1 MSSRFVLQK
10 PYVVATL
17 PRPIDHSKGQYV
29 VAEVYGGAPGA
40 KKRKRSEL
48 AVGIDGEGVNLYDI
62 SSSRLVTSYALPPQ
76 SSFTCPPSSLRSRV
90 SKKKVERRTYVSTRG
105 SQSELTMFY
114 ESIDGSESAIL
125 SSKTSKLEHS
135 LNPILYLGTITAP
148 RSSGI
153 SENTT
158 DVLAVKENGEV
169 QCYDGDTLEE
179 KWTSPPVALTRD
191 AAVPASD
198 LKVEFAQVTNAFS
211 ASQGILR
218 GRQDVFALFPQEVVE
233 DGFNPDLLVLI
244 TWSGETESRTLHVVN
259 LPRRSSAYVQG
270 MKYSVES
277 LLQVDIPSGKPD
289 KNTKPVFHIQVSV
302 GILQQL
308 HGDALT
314 TFDLTGT
321 LPKQQS
327 VMISAEA
334 QSFLRLSNT
343 AVMVSSKQSATVYN
357 PKYQSK
363 LSTIGLDMSS
373 EETLKRKR
381 NGLERIEGGSNHT
394 CRFVSYFPK
403 LGVAIAIIDKDL
415 VGIQIEGQQD
425 RHGKTR
431 TAGLL
436 IDSLGCAAKEQLRPG
451 RDGAGST
458 KKAKLSGMLTLD
470 SFLPGTIGLGQPWA
484 EKIVELEGLF
494 AKGECD
500 ELKFDEKIETHLGA
514 DWGGQVKRSK
524 VVGPDPDAMDLTT
537 TGESAGRAAIKRR
550 FPASDVDRRWIL
562 YALSKIFTWTSSGE
576 GQEPMLSISFYPMN
590 TFMWLTTNGYMT
602 IANIEAALRSNGTP
616 IVSIP
621 AGQLVR
627 TLVEVDPDM
636 DLLYAVVA
644 KNYLSAPEILHAIR
658 KLMESLG
665 LLGDSPS
672 SKQGLLTNGDD
683 AEPSTADVG
692 YQVAKAEYDLE
703 TAEYQLGPGSG
714 TRGAALSAALSRL
727 YSCPSGDITLALQT
741 ILTSQEIVCLIYLF
755 RFELARGGWTTR
767 YTDSP
772 EQLEMVDEDADIQ
785 DNAIVVIASLLNN
798 CIDAVG
804 TVGWLSGEARLV
816 DNDLF
821 EAEELISSLKLE
833 VSAALEGIEEAVCLR
848 SVISELVKYA
858 ESFNRSLTQQPKDS
872 KKANDVPSTLPS
884 DDQDIRALPI
894 SLRAEKQISL
904 LKVGAGGAVHKRT
917 ARDIGFLKSQKVGK
931 YSRERI
937 TL

>member
-17 PRPIDHSKGQYV
+17 PQPIDHLNGQYV

-76 SSFTCPPSSLRSRV
+76 TSFTCPPSSLRTRV
-90 SKKKVERRTYVSTRG
+90 SKHRVERRTYVSTRG
-105 SQSELTMFY
+105 SQAGLTMFY
-114 ESIDGSESAIL
+114 ESIDGSEPAN
-125 SSKTSKLEHS
+125 SSTKTSKLEHS
-135 LNPILYLGTITAP
+135 HNPVVYLGTITAT
-148 RSSGI
+148 RSSGV
-153 SENTT
+153 SEDTT

-169 QCYDGDTLEE
+169 QCYNGDSLEE
-179 KWTSPPVALTRD
+179 KWTSPAAALTRD
-191 AAVPASD
+191 ATVPSND
-198 LKVEFAQVTNAFS
+198 LKVEFAQITNALS
-211 ASQGILR
+211 ASQGILK
-218 GRQDVFALFPQEVVE
+218 GRQDVLTLFPQEVVE

-244 TWSGETESRTLHVVN
+244 TWSAESESRTLHIVA
-259 LPRRSSAYVQG
+259 LPRRLTAYVKG
-270 MKYSVES
+270 MKHSVEA
-277 LLQVDIPSGKPD
+277 LLQVEIPSRKTD
-289 KNTKPVFHIQVSV
+289 ANTKPLFNIQVSAGV
-302 GILQQL
+302 LQQL

-314 TFDLTGT
+314 TFDLSDT
-321 LPKQQS
+321 LPKHQS
-327 VMISAEA
+327 EIVSVEA

-343 AVMVSSKQSATVYN
+343 AVMVSSKHSVTVFN
-357 PKYQSK
+357 PKYQSR
-363 LSTIGLDMSS
+363 LATIGLDISS

-381 NGLERIEGGSNHT
+381 SGSELTNGGPGHR
-394 CRFVSYFPK
+394 CKFVSYFPK
-403 LGVAIAIIDKDL
+403 LGAAMAIIDNDL

-425 RHGKTR
+425 RHGKSR

-436 IDSLGCAAKEQLRPG
+436 IDSLGCAAKDQSRPG
-451 RDGAGST
+451 RDGAVST
-458 KKAKLSGMLTLD
+458 KKAKLSGMVTLD
-470 SFLPGTIGLGQPWA
+470 SFLPGSMGLGLPWA
-484 EKIVELEGLF
+484 EKTVELEALF

-500 ELKFDEKIETHLGA
+500 ESKFDEKIEPHLGA
-514 DWGGQVKRSK
+514 DWKAPVRKSK
-524 VVGPDPDAMDLTT
+524 IAGPDAMDVTT
-537 TGESAGRAAIKRR
+537 SGESAQKPASKRR

-562 YALSKIFTWTSSGE
+562 YALGKIFTWTANGE
-576 GQEPMLSISFYPMN
+576 GQEARLSIAFYPMN
-590 TFMWLTTNGYMT
+590 TFMWLTSNGYMT
-602 IANIEAALRSNGTP
+602 VTNIEAALRSNG
-616 IVSIP
+616 ISVNSIP
-621 AGQLVR
+621 AGQLVQS
-627 TLVEVDPDM
+627 LVEVDPDM

-644 KNYLSAPEILHAIR
+644 KNYLAAPEILHAIR

-665 LLGDSPS
+665 LLGDSPN
-672 SKQGLLTNGDD
+672 SKQGLLTDGDV
-683 AEPSTADVG
+683 ETANVDIKL
-692 YQVAKAEYDLE
+692 QVAEAEDDLE
-703 TAEYQLGPGSG
+703 LAEYQLGPGSG
-714 TRGAALSAALSRL
+714 TRGAALSVALSKL

-741 ILTSQEIVCLIYLF
+741 IFSSQEIVCLIYLF

-785 DNAIVVIASLLNN
+785 DNAIILIASLLNN

-858 ESFNRSLTQQPKDS
+858 ESFHRALPQQPKDS
-872 KKANDVPSTLPS
+872 KKGGDAPITLPS

-904 LKVGAGGAVHKRT
+904 LKIGAGGAVHKRT

-937 TL
+937 IL